1 MSCQCLSCACPGESR
16 MKAMLTVEIIYAFV
30 IKCAPAGEARG
41 TPNPWLWL
49 WSGVEWSVVRPLVGF
64 LAGSKKTNAIKA
76 KELELNGVKRKRE
89 RERGRG

>member
-1 MSCQCLSCACPGESR
+1 

-41 TPNPWLWL
+41 TPNLWPWLWTGL
-49 WSGVEWSVVRPLVGF
+49 EWSVVRPLVGF

-76 KELELNGVKRKRE
+76 KELELNGVKRE
-89 RERGRG
+89 REGEGLS